1 MERGKELLYLS
12 KADVAKVGLSMK
24 DVIGYL
30 EEAFMEKGKGN
41 YEMPPKPGLHPKG
54 DAFIHAMP
62 CYIPKLKAAGLK
74 WVSGFPENLAK
85 YNLPY
90 ITGLLIL
97 NCPETGVP
105 LAVMDCVWITAVRT
119 GAASGLSAKYLAK
132 ADSKTAGIIGTGVQ
146 ARTQLLALDEACPNL
161 ADILCYDI
169 VPSQRELFVAE
180 MQPQVPRLKLHL
192 ADNARE
198 AVTNSDIVV
207 TAGPIFKNPVPTIE
221 KDWVKEGCLGL
232 PIDFDS
238 YWHPEAMHL
247 ADKFYVDDTRQFE
260 YYKTVG
266 YFKDVPPVLGDLG
279 ELITGQVPGR
289 ERDNERIIAMNL
301 GLALDD
307 MATAVN
313 IYQLALAKGIGTV
326 LPL

>member
-1 MERGKELLYLS
+1 MEKGKEILYLS
-12 KADVAKVGLSMK
+12 KTDVEKVGLSMK

-30 EEAFMEKGKGN
+30 EEAFTEKGKGN
-41 YEMPPKPGLHPKG
+41 FEMPPKPGLHTKG

-62 CYIPKLKAAGLK
+62 CYIPKMKAAGIK
-74 WVSGFPENLAK
+74 WVSGYPENLSK

-105 LAVMDCVWITAVRT
+105 LAVMDCVWITAMRT

-132 ADSKTAGIIGTGVQ
+132 EDSKVAGIIGTGVQ
-146 ARTQLLALDEACPNL
+146 ARTQLEALNEVCPNL
-161 ADILCYDI
+161 TDVLCYDI
-169 VPSQRELFVAE
+169 VPRQMELFVEE
-180 MQPQVPRLKLHL
+180 MQPKVPRLKLTL
-192 ADNARE
+192 VDNAKT
-198 AVTNSDIVV
+198 AVADSDIVV
-207 TAGPIFKNPVPTIE
+207 TAGPIHKNPVPTIE
-221 KDWVKEGCLGL
+221 KEWFKEGCLGL
-232 PIDFDS
+232 PVDFDS
-238 YWHPEAMHL
+238 YWHPAAMRL

-266 YFKDVPPVLGDLG
+266 YFKDVPKVLGDLG
-279 ELITGQVPGR
+279 ELVTGQVPAR
-289 ERDNERIIAMNL
+289 ERDDERIIAMNL

-313 IYQLALAKGIGTV
+313 IYKLALAKGIGTV